1 MAAKIDIVV
10 NELDFK
16 IEKLIKQYIHSL
28 EENKSLKDDI
38 NELKNKLEILEEE
51 KHDLENKL
59 KTARTVNAVARGEYN
74 KDGKSQIN
82 RLVRE
87 IDKCI
92 ALLNN

>member
-59 KTARTVNAVARGEYN
+59 KTVRTANAVARGEYN